1 MCLGL
6 ETKVENTS
14 LSASFRPA
22 IVPLRVHPHPPGS
35 SMFRTLH
42 VVLLSASVAVAQN
55 SPPVKAPVPTA
66 VADGT
71 AQSLSDQ
78 FQKLLLANLPDPL
91 VQSNHHWGEQK
102 EVAIGV
108 RWEKKGVIR
117 YRPEVMKDVKND
129 GHWERV
135 TVTAVDPEKKLKLM
149 VANPRAP
156 EAGKT
161 LLDAVVQTDV
171 RLKYE
176 QQRWAMGKRFYSGE
190 TRATCTAAVTMV
202 VELTSRNEYPTG
214 SVLPTLVLRVR
225 VTEAKLTYWDLE
237 CEHTLGMGGD
247 AAKVLG
253 KAVHEVMKKVKPD
266 MEEGLLEKAN
276 AAVVKAADTKEVKV
290 ELGNLLSGKLPVK
303 K

>member
-1 MCLGL
+1 
-6 ETKVENTS
+6 
-14 LSASFRPA
+14 
-22 IVPLRVHPHPPGS
+22 
-35 SMFRTLH
+35 MFRTLPA
-42 VVLLSASVAVAQN
+42 LLLTAVGAAAQA
-55 SPPVKAPVPTA
+55 PPVKAPAPIPA
-66 VADGT
+66 EKAAD
-71 AQSLSDQ
+71 AQPLADT

-135 TVTAVDPEKKLKLM
+135 TVTAVDPEKKLKLT
-149 VANPRAP
+149 VANPRTP
-156 EAGKT
+156 EAGTT
-161 LLDAVVQTDV
+161 LFDAVVQSDV

-176 QQRWAMGKRFYSGE
+176 QQRWALGKRFYSGE

-202 VELTSRNEYPTG
+202 VELTSRNEYPPG
-214 SVLPTLVLRVR
+214 AVLPTVVLRVR

-237 CEHTLGMGGD
+237 CEHTLGVGGD
-247 AAKVLG
+247 AAKLLG

-266 MEEGLLEKAN
+266 MEQGLLDKAN

-290 ELGNLLSGKLPVK
+290 ELGNLLSGKLPAVK